1 MSPQKPKKVVFVI
14 NSIQFFL
21 SHRLPIAVQLQK
33 DGYEVHI
40 ITPDKKPCDFDVHHF
55 HYHKIIMSRKG
66 MNPFIDL
73 YTLLSLFI
81 KFKKI
86 NPTIVHLVTIKPY
99 LYGGIAARLAKVPV
113 LVSAVAGLGIIFSKK
128 NIKTQNIRSIL
139 FPLYKFAFG
148 HKNQTIIFQNKTDK
162 KTLLDWLNLSEEKTS
177 LIDGAGT
184 DLDLYP
190 FLPELNSEIPIIAF
204 ASRLLKDK
212 GIEHFVEA
220 SNILKQRKI
229 NARFLLIG
237 EPDLG
242 NPNTISEN
250 QLKEWEKEKLVEVL
264 GYRNDIP
271 ALFSKAHIVSL
282 PSFYGEGLPKVL
294 IEAAACGRAVVT
306 TDWPG
311 CRDAIIPN
319 KTGLLVPI
327 KDSTALA
334 DAFQT
339 LIENP
344 TLRQSMGVAGRKL
357 AEEKFDVKLVVKKHI
372 EIYDTLLKNI

>member
-1 MSPQKPKKVVFVI
+1 M
-14 NSIQFFL
+14 
-21 SHRLPIAVQLQK
+21 QLQK

-162 KTLLDWLNLSEEKTS
+162 KTLVDWLNLSEEKTS

-212 GIEHFVEA
+212 GIEHF
-220 SNILKQRKI
+220 SSFNILNK
-229 NARFLLIG
+229 
-237 EPDLG
+237 
-242 NPNTISEN
+242 EN
-250 QLKEWEKEKLVEVL
+250 KCS
-264 GYRNDIP
+264 
-271 ALFSKAHIVSL
+271 LFTHRSQI
-282 PSFYGEGLPKVL
+282 
-294 IEAAACGRAVVT
+294 
-306 TDWPG
+306 
-311 CRDAIIPN
+311 
-319 KTGLLVPI
+319 
-327 KDSTALA
+327 
-334 DAFQT
+334 
-339 LIENP
+339 
-344 TLRQSMGVAGRKL
+344 
-357 AEEKFDVKLVVKKHI
+357 
-372 EIYDTLLKNI
+372 